1 MLESL
6 PAEIVTQI
14 LLLLPIKS
22 ILTCICVCKPWKTLI
37 QNPTFVSSHLH
48 HSITNNNNNN
58 NHFLLFK
65 PCSLNPEDEIKELYA
80 LHDNKNDNFTQH
92 TTFDF
97 PLHVPGL
104 NGIYTCNGLVCLTD
118 HIYNFV
124 LWNPSVRKCMQLPS
138 PPNVTYKSH
147 ASIGFGFDAK
157 NNDFKVVRIVINQN
171 RHNLQKDRPVVEV
184 YSLSTGEWRMITDPS
199 PPICTLSR
207 RAPNAFVNGALHW
220 IAMKWA
226 KDRKVHC
233 FILVFDLGD
242 EVFRE
247 IMLPKIQLYDPS
259 YSVNVYGNSIAFFQD
274 RASYYVYGNFA
285 FLQGRATDIW
295 LMKEY
300 GVTSSWTMVL
310 TVAHGKELTPIR
322 PIGFR
327 RNGEVILIMHY
338 GRLVSQD
345 LETREKKDLRITA
358 MKYAFVDSYVES
370 LVLLDKAANDAV
382 AYGGK
387 QVKCIYTWH

>member
-6 PAEIVTQI
+6 HADIVTQI

-37 QNPTFVSSHLH
+37 RSPTFVSSHLH
-48 HSITNNNNNN
+48 HSIANN

-65 PCSLNPEDEIKELYA
+65 RCSLNPKVEIKELHA
-80 LHDNKNDNFTQH
+80 LHDDENDNFTQH
-92 TTFDF
+92 ITRDF
-97 PLHVPGL
+97 PLHFPGL

-124 LWNPSVRKCMQLPS
+124 LWNPSVRKCIQLPS
-138 PPNVTYKSH
+138 PPNVTYKSN

-157 NNDFKVVRIVINQN
+157 NNDFKVVRIGNNQN
-171 RHNLQKDRPVVEV
+171 RHNLQENRPVVEV
-184 YSLSTGEWRMITDPS
+184 YSVSTGEWRMVTDPL
-199 PPICTLSR
+199 PPFCTLR
-207 RAPNAFVNGALHW
+207 RRVPNAFVNGALHW
-220 IAMKWA
+220 IAMKWD
-226 KDRKVHC
+226 KDHKEHC

-247 IMLPKIQLYDPS
+247 IMLPKVQLYDRS
-259 YSVNVYGNSIAFFQD
+259 HSVHVYGNSIAFF
-274 RASYYVYGNFA
+274 AYGNSIAFFGYGNSFA
-285 FLQGRATDIW
+285 YLQGRGTDIW

-300 GVTSSWTMVL
+300 GVTSSWTMVF
-310 TVAHGKELTPIR
+310 TVANGEEQR
-322 PIGFR
+322 PVRPLGFR
-327 RNGEVILIMHY
+327 RNGEVILRMHY
-338 GRLVSQD
+338 GRLVLQD
-345 LETREKKDLRITA
+345 LETQEKKDLRSTSMQCI
-358 MKYAFVDSYVES
+358 FVGCYVES